1 MSVDDVKAA
10 LVQANTLMARA
21 RGIFLNA
28 TEVVA
33 ECESLA
39 ISACHDSGADEVL
52 AAVKTFRSAEREIE
66 RTVRRFDSVIELADE
81 YRGQL

>member
-10 LVQANTLMARA
+10 LAEANTLMARA
-21 RGIFLNA
+21 RGIFLGA

-33 ECESLA
+33 EGKA
-39 ISACHDSGADEVL
+39 MADSACHDSGKDEVV
-52 AAVKTFRSAEREIE
+52 AAGKTFNTAAQEIE
-66 RTVRRFDSVIELADE
+66 RTVRRFDCAIELADE